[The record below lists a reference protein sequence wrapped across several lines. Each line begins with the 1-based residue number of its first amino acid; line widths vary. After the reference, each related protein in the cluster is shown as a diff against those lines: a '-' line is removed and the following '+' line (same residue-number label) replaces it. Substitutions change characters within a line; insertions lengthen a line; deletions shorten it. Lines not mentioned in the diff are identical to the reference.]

1 MAERRMF
8 SKKIIDSD
16 PFLDMPATARLLYY
30 DLSMR
35 ADDDGFVNSPR
46 KIIRMTGASED
57 DLRVLIAKQYV
68 IPFESGVVVIKHW
81 KIHNYI
87 QSDRYK
93 ETMYLDEK
101 ALLSVT
107 ETKAYEI
114 KENSCIQT
122 GSEMDTACIRNGNS
136 LDTKDY
142 DKMKSEVYKMPEN
155 PCNFSVSN
163 LDTECI
169 QDGYRSDTQVR
180 LDKNRIDKD
189 SIDKKEGVDASE
201 DEKTKKKTKEEKIY
215 YPLDEKLNQTVLD
228 FIAFRKTIKAPMTD
242 KAVELMIGKLDSMT
256 ADNNEKIRILEQSI
270 LNGWKGIFP
279 LQSVSVGSGS
289 QKKEKGF
296 YEMAQEYA
304 EEEGDDLF

>member
-107 ETKAYEI
+107 ETKAYEV
-114 KENSCIQT
+114 KEKPCISSV
-122 GSEMDTACIRNGNS
+122 SEM
-136 LDTKDY
+136 
-142 DKMKSEVYKMPEN
+142 
-155 PCNFSVSN
+155 
-163 LDTECI
+163 DTECI
-169 QDGYRSDTQVR
+169 QDGYKSDTQVR
-180 LDKNRIDKD
+180 LGKDRDRIGEYRDKI
-189 SIDKKEGVDASE
+189 SEATEGAGAPD
-201 DEKTKKKTKEEKIY
+201 DEKNKKKTKEEKIY
-215 YPLDEKLNQTVLD
+215 YPLDEKLNQAFLD

-242 KAVELMIGKLDSMT
+242 RAVELMIGKLDGMT

-270 LNGWKGIFP
+270 LNGWKGIYP
-279 LQSVSVGSGS
+279 LQPVSGGSGS

-296 YEMAQEYA
+296 YEMAQEYV
-304 EEEGDDLF
+304 EDEGDDLF